1 MGIRFLRVTLNK
13 SRALVDVPKGHF
25 VVYVGEAEKRFVIP
39 ISYLKHPLF
48 QKLLHRSEEEFGFG
62 HGMGGIRIPSSEQ
75 AFTSLMNQLKGL
87 C

>member
-1 MGIRFLRVTLNK
+1 MGVCFLNVALKTN
-13 SRALVDVPKGHF
+13 RALADVPKGHF

-48 QKLLHRSEEEFGFG
+48 QKLLHKAEEEFGFG
-62 HGMGGIRIPSSEQ
+62 HGMRGIRIPSSEQ
-75 AFTSLMNQLKGL
+75 SFKSLIHRLNEM